1 MRISLFIPILMAVI
15 ANIGCK
21 AEVQPPPI
29 AYVEKGGASI
39 YSLPKSSLQNSKDA
53 FSKSNAVVKDSQDIV
68 ASAKGLK
75 KKQLAQQ
82 YDDELNR
89 ALNGP
94 DDSER
99 ADFGSPTKLRESYGS
114 CIKRSGGATPNIL
127 DCNEEEY
134 EYQDTRLNHVY
145 RVLLT
150 RLSAQEKEDLRKKER
165 DWIKKR
171 TNFCNLNGELGG
183 GQAEDIEGSSCKLNA
198 TARRADELE
207 RHQISK

>member
-1 MRISLFIPILMAVI
+1 MAILGNV
-15 ANIGCK
+15 GCQ
-21 AEVQPPPI
+21 AEVQSPPNVS
-29 AYVEKGGASI
+29 VEKGS
-39 YSLPKSSLQNSKDA
+39 YFSSLPKSALQSSKNVKESLESA
-53 FSKSNAVVKDSQDIV
+53 DSVED
-68 ASAKGLK
+68 SR

-82 YDDELNR
+82 YDNELNR

-145 RVLLT
+145 RVLLK

-171 TNFCNLNGELGG
+171 TTFCNLNGELGG
-183 GQAEDIEGSSCKLNA
+183 GQAEDIEESSCKLNA

-207 RHQISK
+207 LHQISK